1 LATIIIVAKTYYFYL
16 SMFANMSYIISSSFE
31 DEELKLFHI
40 ELKLSHV
47 KLDLWVEAEAMNSK

>member
-1 LATIIIVAKTYYFYL
+1 
-16 SMFANMSYIISSSFE
+16 MFANMSYIISSSFE